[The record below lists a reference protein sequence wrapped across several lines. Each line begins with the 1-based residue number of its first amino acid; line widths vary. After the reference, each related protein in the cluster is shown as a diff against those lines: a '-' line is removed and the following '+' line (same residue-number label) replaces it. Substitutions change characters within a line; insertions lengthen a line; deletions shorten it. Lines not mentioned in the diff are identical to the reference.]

1 MAKMTQRQESNRL
14 IIENELAELDA
25 VLDDLGLVALRLEQA
40 MRRSRLSEL
49 LGPALTMLT
58 KVIQRVR
65 HTQRVMRSVAALW
78 EERNWW

>member
-1 MAKMTQRQESNRL
+1 MTQRQESNRM
-14 IIENELAELDA
+14 IIENEMAELDA
-25 VLDDLGLVALRLEQA
+25 VLDDLGLIGLRLEQA

-49 LGPALTMLT
+49 LGPAVQMLAAVT
-58 KVIQRVR
+58 QRVR